1 MSPRIIEKTVY
12 TFDELSAEAKE
23 RARSWWRE
31 GCIGENW
38 WDSTYED
45 AETVANILGITFDQ
59 KAVPRMDGEFNTH
72 PKIFFS
78 GFGSQGDGAC
88 FEGTYRYAPGWK
100 KALLAHAPK
109 DEKLLK
115 IGEDLQSAQASA
127 FYQCV
132 ARTKQRGHYCHSGC
146 MEVDV
151 ERSDDSNGVT
161 QEQEEGITQALRD
174 FAEWIYDSLR
184 KEYEYHM
191 SDECVDENIKCNE
204 YDFDVNGRIV

>member
-31 GCIGENW
+31 GCMDHDWYECI
-38 WDSTYED
+38 YED

-59 KAVPRMDGEFNTH
+59 KAVPRMDGKFNTH
-72 PKIFFS
+72 PKIFF
-78 GFGSQGDGAC
+78 SQGDGAC
-88 FEGTYRYAPGWK
+88 FEGTYRYALGWK

-109 DEKLLK
+109 DETLLK

-127 FYQCV
+127 LYQCV
-132 ARTKQRGHYCHSGC
+132 ARTKQRGHYNHSGC
-146 MEVDV
+146 MVVDV
-151 ERSDDSNGVT
+151 ERSDGHDVT
-161 QEQEEGITQALRD
+161 QEREEEITQALRD
-174 FAEWIYDSLR
+174 FADWIYDSLE
-184 KEYEYHM
+184 KEYEYQM

-204 YDFDVNGRIV
+204 YDFDENGRIV